1 MTDIKQEIL
10 KDFDKKWNRK
20 CKRCNKQ
27 FEVDKY
33 HLSQL
38 YCSDCRYIKDKER
51 YREYRRSILGCK
63 PRKVN
68 SLKKI

>member
-1 MTDIKQEIL
+1 MRI
-10 KDFDKKWNRK
+10 

-27 FEVDKY
+27 FEVDRY

>member
-1 MTDIKQEIL
+1 MRI
-10 KDFDKKWNRK
+10 
-20 CKRCNKQ
+20 CKRYNKQ
-27 FEVDKY
+27 FKINKY

-38 YCSDCRYIKDKER
+38 YCNNCRYIKDKER

-63 PRKVN
+63 PRKVI